1 MLAVGKIGI
10 VASTVEVQVGWP
22 LVLPAAVWDNSGVLF
37 DNCSALPIE
46 WESSD
51 ATGTQPL
58 PIVLAPVI
66 AMICSS

>member
-51 ATGTQPL
+51 ATGTQPT
-58 PIVLAPVI
+58 VLAI
-66 AMICSS
+66 AMICSP